1 LLSTSDWSSFLL
13 LDLRTMS
20 YVELMQ
26 AASVLP
32 LAGLAVV
39 CVLYALHMECVHLV
53 TQDEDK
59 EHQRILHDR

>member
-1 LLSTSDWSSFLL
+1 
-13 LDLRTMS
+13 MS
-20 YVELMQ
+20 YMELMQ

-53 TQDEDK
+53 TQQEDK
-59 EHQRILHDR
+59 EQRRILHDR